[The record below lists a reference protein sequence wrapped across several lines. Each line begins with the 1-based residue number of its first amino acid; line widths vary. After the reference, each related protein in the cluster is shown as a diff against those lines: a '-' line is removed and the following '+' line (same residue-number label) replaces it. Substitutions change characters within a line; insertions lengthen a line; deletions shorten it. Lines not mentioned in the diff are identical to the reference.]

1 MSLLKIAWRNVQRR
15 ALASTLTALSMSL
28 GVMLI
33 VMVLVIHGVVSESF
47 RGNSSLG
54 YNMIVGAKGGRL
66 QLVLNTVYHLSSP
79 VENIPYT
86 FYQEFLPA
94 AERRDGRDGE
104 FSRQTQLAIPVC
116 LGDYYQSYRVVGTTS
131 KMFDDFEY
139 DLASGKNYVF
149 AKGQNFAGKSPR
161 YGYFEAIIG
170 GTVAREAGLKI
181 GDGISPTHAEPDGA
195 AHDKFYVVGIL
206 KPSGTPNDRA
216 VFINMEGFYLI
227 EGHAKPVDNGGQA
240 AQSGSDPPKGDDHHS
255 DADGPHTGPHHDG
268 DPNHD
273 ADRQPLP
280 IAEREVTAVLV
291 LTVNDLVTPGLHNT
305 INEGPVGQAVLPI
318 AEIYNFFR
326 TFVDPVRWILLF
338 ITAMI
343 CVVSGVSILV
353 SIYNSMSERRHELAV
368 IRALGASRPTV
379 MMIVL
384 LESVFL
390 SLGGGLIG
398 WIAGHG
404 LMVVASP
411 WVEAKTGVS
420 IGLFD
425 VAPPVKILEFFAA
438 EPIINPSVSTE
449 LLLVPGLVFLAVL
462 VGLFP
467 AIGAYRTDVAKSL
480 SANP

>member
-1 MSLLKIAWRNVQRR
+1 M
-15 ALASTLTALSMSL
+15 
-28 GVMLI
+28 
-33 VMVLVIHGVVSESF
+33 
-47 RGNSSLG
+47 
-54 YNMIVGAKGGRL
+54 
-66 QLVLNTVYHLSSP
+66 
-79 VENIPYT
+79 
-86 FYQEFLPA
+86 
-94 AERRDGRDGE
+94 
-104 FSRQTQLAIPVC
+104 
-116 LGDYYQSYRVVGTTS
+116 
-131 KMFDDFEY
+131 
-139 DLASGKNYVF
+139 
-149 AKGQNFAGKSPR
+149 
-161 YGYFEAIIG
+161 
-170 GTVAREAGLKI
+170 
-181 GDGISPTHAEPDGA
+181 
-195 AHDKFYVVGIL
+195 
-206 KPSGTPNDRA
+206 
-216 VFINMEGFYLI
+216 
-227 EGHAKPVDNGGQA
+227 
-240 AQSGSDPPKGDDHHS
+240 
-255 DADGPHTGPHHDG
+255 
-268 DPNHD
+268 
-273 ADRQPLP
+273 
-280 IAEREVTAVLV
+280 LV